1 MSKPTILKALIPI
14 LDIQEIDM
22 KMIQLMRLKNQR
34 KQELDKIKSLKDN
47 LRTQEQQK
55 QTEIQ
60 LLKHEISFME
70 EEISAIV
77 AKLKKLE
84 SQQGSIRKVEE
95 FNALSHEMT
104 QCDRERVAKE
114 LKLSDLIDRMAV
126 LEESLKVTQETLSST
141 VENSKALES
150 EITEGIVRINDEG
163 RVLKAERDELAQH
176 VDGDIFKT
184 YERLLKNKKDR
195 VIVPIENRC
204 CSGCHIML
212 TAQDENL
219 VRKGERIIFCEHCS
233 RIHYWQESQAL
244 EGSAVATKQRRRRP
258 SKIAP

>member
-47 LRTQEQQK
+47 LRSQEHQK

-60 LLKHEISFME
+60 VLKHEINYME
-70 EEISAIV
+70 EEIAAIV

-84 SQQGSIRKVEE
+84 SQQGAIRKVEE

-114 LKLSDLIDRMAV
+114 QKLSDLLDKMSV

-141 VENSKALES
+141 TENSKALES
-150 EITEGIVRINDEG
+150 EIIEGIVRINDEG
-163 RVLKAERDELAQH
+163 RILKAERDELALH
-176 VDGDIFKT
+176 VDGDIFKI

-244 EGSAVATKQRRRRP
+244 EGTAVATKQRRRRP